1 MITGNRLSSLEC
13 GLNAI
18 PLPPHQPLFF
28 TKVGYVQNPVHP
40 LIHVIN
46 MYYVYIYIYMWLYN
60 IYIYCNILYI
70 YTILIW

>member
-46 MYYVYIYIYMWLYN
+46 MYYMCIYIYICGYT
-60 IYIYCNILYI
+60 IYIYTVIYCIFILF
-70 YTILIW
+70 

>member
-46 MYYVYIYIYMWLYN
+46 MYYVYIYIWLYN

>member
-46 MYYVYIYIYMWLYN
+46 MYYVYIYICGYT
-60 IYIYCNILYI
+60 IYIYTVIYCIFILF
-70 YTILIW
+70 